1 MVRGL
6 SDIRCK
12 LTTGGLGQS
21 RGKAIPTRLSQVL
34 LVTETF
40 ILAYVITGINVELP
54 NSAVL
59 TFMLNVSHVELHG
72 AFGVVLESLRSR
84 VAILEEKIGILEK
97 KSYLKSSVENPAGGE
112 HAHVFIYLLFKN
124 LHAFY

>member
-84 VAILEEKIGILEK
+84 VAILEEKIG
-97 KSYLKSSVENPAGGE
+97 KSSVENPAGGE